1 MKKQYSVEKTLAIN
15 ARPSDI
21 FNVLTHLEQWN
32 QWTQSISEMS
42 ILNEVVPGL
51 GARVKVLQPKLPPAI
66 WTITEIK
73 QDKSFTWEKESV
85 GLKMI
90 SEHLILSVANETSVT
105 IRMTYEG
112 FLANLFY
119 KLTHSLTD
127 RYMTMEINGL
137 KKECEKS
144 APPL

>member
-15 ARPSDI
+15 ARPNDI

-42 ILNEVVPGL
+42 ILNEDVPGL

-73 QDKSFTWEKESV
+73 QDKSFTWEKKSV

-105 IRMTYEG
+105 IRTTYEG
-112 FLANLFY
+112 LLANLFY
-119 KLTHSLTD
+119 KLTHALTD

-137 KKECEKS
+137 KKECEKG
-144 APPL
+144 